1 MKLDKLSPRKYGL
14 FSDTMGT
21 FFTYDQDFFHIR
33 SGLFLHTIGTFFTYD
48 RDFFYIRSGLFSWVN
63 ECSYFCGG
71 SNYDSLKVAL
81 LSQSIRWSFIWSHF
95 YSRVRSILPDFFQ
108 VSNLKNLRFHKFVSG
123 GSNYDSLKVAILG
136 HFFVIFSKCQI
147 WNNSRVRSNFQNFF

>member
-48 RDFFYIRSGLFSWVN
+48 RDFFYIRSGLFLHTI
-63 ECSYFCGG
+63 GT
-71 SNYDSLKVAL
+71 
-81 LSQSIRWSFIWSHF
+81 
-95 YSRVRSILPDFFQ
+95 FFM
-108 VSNLKNLRFHKFVSG
+108 S
-123 GSNYDSLKVAILG
+123 
-136 HFFVIFSKCQI
+136 
-147 WNNSRVRSNFQNFF
+147 